1 MSSKNKTIAFNSI
14 IIYLRIF
21 ITSIIGL
28 LTTRYVLQILGAE
41 NYGLFNV
48 VGSVI
53 VMLNCISTAMY
64 TTTRRYINIEM
75 GKSNGN
81 LNKIFNI
88 SFTLHI
94 GFALL
99 ILLICES
106 VGLWYINNH
115 LNVAPEKLADA
126 NFIFQITTIVSCIG
140 IMNVPYQGLI
150 EAFEK
155 FWQTAIIDIINAFFK
170 IIIVIILIN
179 YTGNN
184 ALRFYAVLTSLL
196 TFSSFILYQIACYIQ
211 WKDIIKFKIY
221 TDKNLYKEILIFN
234 NYTAL
239 GAISYLARSQ
249 GSNILV
255 NFFFGTAVNAA
266 FAIAYQI
273 QNFVQIFIGNLGTAS
288 APQITQSYSKGD
300 KMKSFNLVS
309 NINRY
314 TILMMILIYYTL
326 NIRLDYILSI
336 WLGTPP
342 DNTLILCSWI
352 LKYALCHSFLTC
364 LSTYIQASGKL
375 KWFQVSGFILE
386 LSLIP
391 LGYLF
396 FQLGYPP
403 VTIIIILTIIMAI
416 NIVLYLC
423 LMYKILK
430 FNSLSFIRKAF
441 LRPIFVLIIMS
452 FWLITSRSFC
462 IHPFILITLTGIIS
476 LLVIY
481 IIGLNNYEQ
490 KVIQGFFLKY
500 VDKYHNRTHDKD

>member
-1 MSSKNKTIAFNSI
+1 MSSKNKTIAFNTV

-21 ITSIIGL
+21 ITTIIGL
-28 LTTRYVLQILGAE
+28 LTTRYVLQILGAAD
-41 NYGLFNV
+41 YGLFNV

-75 GKSNGN
+75 GKTNGN

-88 SFTLHI
+88 SFILHI
-94 GFALL
+94 GFAFL

-106 VGLWYINNH
+106 IGVWYINNY
-115 LNVAPEKLADA
+115 LNVAPEKLDDA

-140 IMNVPYQGLI
+140 IMNVPFQGLI

-155 FWQTAIIDIINAFFK
+155 FWQTAVIDIINAFFR

-184 ALRFYAVLTSLL
+184 ALRLYAVLISLL
-196 TFSSFILYQIACYIQ
+196 TFSSFILYQVACHIQ
-211 WKDIIKFKIY
+211 WKQIIKLKIY
-221 TDKNLYKEILIFN
+221 TDKNLYKEILVFN

-239 GAISYLARSQ
+239 GAVSYIARSQ
-249 GSNILV
+249 GSNVLV

-273 QNFVQIFIGNLGTAS
+273 QNFVQIFIGNLSTAS
-288 APQITQSYSKGD
+288 APQITQNYSKGD
-300 KMKSFNLVS
+300 KDKSFNLVC

-314 TILMMILIYYTL
+314 TILMMILIYSTL
-326 NIRLDYILSI
+326 NIKLDYILSI

-342 DNTLILCSWI
+342 DDTLILCSWI

-364 LSTYIQASGKL
+364 LSTYIQATGKI
-375 KWFQVSGFILE
+375 KWFQVLGFILE
-386 LSLIP
+386 LALIP

-396 FQLGYPP
+396 FKLGYPP
-403 VTIIIILTIIMAI
+403 VTIIILLSTIMAVNVI
-416 NIVLYLC
+416 LYLS

-430 FNSLSFIRKAF
+430 FDSLTFMRKAY
-441 LRPIFVLIIMS
+441 LRPILVLIIMYIWFVISKS
-452 FWLITSRSFC
+452 FN
-462 IHPFILITLTGIIS
+462 IHPFIMIILTGIVS
-476 LLVIY
+476 LLVIF
-481 IIGLNNYEQ
+481 IFGLNNYEL
-490 KVIQGFFLKY
+490 KEIKRVILKKINNY
-500 VDKYHNRTHDKD
+500 LI